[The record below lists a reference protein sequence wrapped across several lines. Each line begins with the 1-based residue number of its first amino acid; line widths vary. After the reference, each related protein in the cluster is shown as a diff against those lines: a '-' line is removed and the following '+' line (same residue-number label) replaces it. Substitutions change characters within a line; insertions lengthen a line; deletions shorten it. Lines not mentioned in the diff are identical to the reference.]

1 MHQKRTILI
10 ASATTDLGEHHAR
23 HLTADGHTVYSA
35 DDTASLTARLTT
47 HAIDV
52 VVLADLERPAVSLAI
67 LRQLRAGQLH
77 ARVHPAQPVI
87 TLGQTDNLATLHAY
101 EAGSDHHLPADVD
114 YLILRA
120 VIDAIARRTSDT
132 ITSRHLHVGALHI
145 DLAART
151 IDISGQPVRVSRLEF
166 DLLAKLAEDPERVY
180 TKHELLRTVW
190 GGKPTGSR
198 TLDSHACRLRKRLR
212 DAGAADD
219 TLTNVW
225 GTGYRFGTGA

>member
-1 MHQKRTILI
+1 MHQQRTILI
-10 ASATTDLGEHHAR
+10 ASATSDLGEHHAR
-23 HLTADGHTVYSA
+23 HLDADGHTVHSA
-35 DDTASLTARLTT
+35 DSAASMTARLTA

-52 VVLADLERPAVSLAI
+52 VVLGELERAALSLAT

-101 EAGSDHHLPADVD
+101 EAGSDHHLNIDAD

-120 VIDAIARRTSDT
+120 VIDAITRRSSDA

-151 IDISGQPVRVSRLEF
+151 VDISGDPVRLSRLEF
-166 DLLAKLAEDPERVY
+166 DLLAKLAEDPERVF
-180 TKHELLRTVW
+180 TKHELLRAVW
-190 GGKPTGSR
+190 GGEPTGSR
-198 TLDSHACRLRKRLR
+198 TLDSHACRLRTRLR
-212 DAGAADD
+212 DAGAPD
-219 TLTNVW
+219 TVQNVW
-225 GTGYRFGTGA
+225 GTGYRYAIGA